1 MLPAALCVSGF
12 AWRVLPSV
20 HFSLPSC
27 PSAHPSG
34 RASRGRIRAEGN
46 GAIVRTWGGGEGR
59 ALQGTRPTSVCLE
72 AWRVGAVTCSCDWA
86 DPCVCVLSILLALP
100 RFCLTFILCLFRH
113 PSPLFSLP
121 PPRTAVLS

>member
-34 RASRGRIRAEGN
+34 RVPRDRVRVEGN
-46 GAIVRTWGGGEGR
+46 GARVRTCGGEEGQ
-59 ALQGTRPTSVCLE
+59 ALQCTRLTSVPLE
-72 AWRVGAVTCSCDWA
+72 AWRVGAVTCDCDWA
-86 DPCVCVLSILLALP
+86 DPSVCMSFLLALP
-100 RFCLTFILCLFRH
+100 RFSLTFILCLFSH

-121 PPRTAVLS
+121 APRTAVLS